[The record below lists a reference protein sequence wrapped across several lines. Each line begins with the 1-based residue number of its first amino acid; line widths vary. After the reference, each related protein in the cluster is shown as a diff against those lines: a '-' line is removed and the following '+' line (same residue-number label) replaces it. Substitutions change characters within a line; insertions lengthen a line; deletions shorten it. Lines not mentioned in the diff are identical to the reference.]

1 MAALIGALF
10 VSAPMSAF
18 ADEAQEA
25 RSNASAQSATVTTV
39 KVGYYESRN
48 FQEGAEDGKPKS
60 GYGYEYLQR
69 IASYAGWKCEYEYG
83 TWQDLYQKLANGEI
97 DIMAGV
103 SRSES
108 HEAEVLFPYTS
119 MLSETYFIY
128 KNPSDESMSGG
139 DYPSFAGKSIGVVS
153 TSGSKSAFETWQSKN
168 QCKVNEKQF
177 PSMEEGYGA
186 FQRGEIDAFVS
197 SDNVVNGYT
206 DIQPIEIVG
215 KEPFYLAVSQQRTD
229 LLSQLNNVLPILNGL
244 DRGFL
249 ADLQSRYAVDTSV
262 NTYLTADEQEWVS
275 THNALTVGY
284 LNNYLPYCAT
294 EADGSPTGL
303 MIDVIPS
310 ILDKMP
316 GDWAPELEYR
326 SFDDQADLVAALKSG
341 EVDLAFPVG
350 GETWYAEEMGY
361 LRSSSIAS
369 PVMDLVVPESYN
381 PDTMASCIAVNRN
394 NLMQRSYVETNFPDA
409 RILECNS
416 IEDCF
421 AAVKNGKA
429 TSTVVNGLRATA
441 LLNSEAK
448 LMAIQ
453 LPETDDRCFGVAAG
467 NGPLLQLVNRGIDII
482 GSDYSTNASYAYTK
496 SLFKYTWVD
505 FVRDNWIGLVLA
517 ALVIVALAVFLA
529 VNRFRKLKSV
539 AQHEAQMNCQLED
552 ALKEA
557 EAANHTKDML
567 LRNLSHDIRTPLN
580 GILGAMD
587 LNANASD
594 SASAKSSL
602 VKARGASRQ
611 LVSLVDDLL
620 EINTLRGGKA
630 QMVEDEFF
638 PASLVGEV
646 IAANADF
653 AKEVGVELSLSAA
666 PNELVGLKVRGCSE
680 YVRKVLANVVDNAI
694 RYNKVQGT
702 VRVSVSADLF
712 EQGKVRFVCTV
723 ADTGIGMSEEAVARM
738 CEPFYQA
745 DEGARSI
752 YPGSGLGMPIV
763 SDLLKLMGGT
773 MDVSSTP
780 GKGTTVV
787 VRIPLVVVEHSPKPE
802 DAAPAPASVE
812 GMRVLLV
819 EDNELNREVTQFML
833 QRMGVE
839 VDMACDGKQ
848 ALELFSD
855 SGEGSYDAILM
866 DVMMPVM
873 DGLASAKA
881 IRQLDRADSDV
892 PIIAVT
898 AKVTE
903 EDRRAVLAA
912 GMNAHLA
919 KPLEPEQLKA
929 MLVAV
934 CQR

>member
-1 MAALIGALF
+1 M
-10 VSAPMSAF
+10 
-18 ADEAQEA
+18 
-25 RSNASAQSATVTTV
+25 
-39 KVGYYESRN
+39 
-48 FQEGAEDGKPKS
+48 
-60 GYGYEYLQR
+60 
-69 IASYAGWKCEYEYG
+69 
-83 TWQDLYQKLANGEI
+83 
-97 DIMAGV
+97 
-103 SRSES
+103 
-108 HEAEVLFPYTS
+108 
-119 MLSETYFIY
+119 
-128 KNPSDESMSGG
+128 
-139 DYPSFAGKSIGVVS
+139 
-153 TSGSKSAFETWQSKN
+153 
-168 QCKVNEKQF
+168 
-177 PSMEEGYGA
+177 
-186 FQRGEIDAFVS
+186 
-197 SDNVVNGYT
+197 
-206 DIQPIEIVG
+206 
-215 KEPFYLAVSQQRTD
+215 
-229 LLSQLNNVLPILNGL
+229 
-244 DRGFL
+244 
-249 ADLQSRYAVDTSV
+249 QSRYAADTSV
-262 NTYLTADEQEWVS
+262 NTYLTADEQKWVS
-275 THNALTVGY
+275 THSTLTIGY

-326 SFDDQADLVAALKSG
+326 SFDDQADLVAALKNG

-421 AAVKNGKA
+421 AAVKSGKA

-505 FVRDNWIGLVLA
+505 FIRDNLVSLVLV
-517 ALVIVALAVFLA
+517 ALAVVALAVFLA
-529 VNRFRKLKSV
+529 VSRFRKLKSV
-539 AQHEAQMNCQLED
+539 AQHESQMNRQLEE
-552 ALKEA
+552 ALKDA

-587 LNANASD
+587 LNANAPD
-594 SASAKSSL
+594 NASAKSSL

-620 EINTLRGGKA
+620 EINTLRTGKV

-638 PASLVGEV
+638 PAALLSEV
-646 IAANADF
+646 VAESADF
-653 AKEVGVELSLSAA
+653 AKDTEVELSLCAFPS
-666 PNELVGLKVRGCSE
+666 ELAGLKVRGCPE
-680 YVRKVLANVVDNAI
+680 CVHKVLINVVDNAI
-694 RYNKVQGT
+694 RYNKAHGT
-702 VRVSVSADLF
+702 VQVSASSRPLAN
-712 EQGKVRFVCTV
+712 EKVQFICTV
-723 ADTGIGMSEEAVARM
+723 KDTGIGMSEEDVARM

-773 MDVSSTP
+773 LDVSSAP
-780 GKGTTVV
+780 GSGTTVTV
-787 VRIPLVVVEHSPKPE
+787 GVPFAVVERFAEPSTDKPS
-802 DAAPAPASVE
+802 ASSAE
-812 GMRVLLV
+812 GMRVLLA

-839 VDMACDGKQ
+839 VDMACDGKE
-848 ALELFSD
+848 ALEVFSA
-855 SGEGSYDAILM
+855 SEEGTYDMVLM

-873 DGLASAKA
+873 DGIASAKA
-881 IRQLDRADSDV
+881 IRQLDRADADV

-929 MLVAV
+929 MLVAH
-934 CQR
+934 RAN